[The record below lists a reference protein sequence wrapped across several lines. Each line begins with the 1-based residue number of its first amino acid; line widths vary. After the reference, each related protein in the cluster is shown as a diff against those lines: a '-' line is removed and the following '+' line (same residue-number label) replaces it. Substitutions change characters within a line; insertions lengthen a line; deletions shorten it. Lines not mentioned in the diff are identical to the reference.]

1 MANITRAV
9 TGRCLWTT
17 VLEYRHMD
25 DVTGNLF
32 FFALLSMAQGFEN
45 VCNIILDYFGCLAGA
60 VCK

>member
-1 MANITRAV
+1 
-9 TGRCLWTT
+9 
-17 VLEYRHMD
+17 MD

-45 VCNIILDYFGCLAGA
+45 VCNIILDYFECLAGA